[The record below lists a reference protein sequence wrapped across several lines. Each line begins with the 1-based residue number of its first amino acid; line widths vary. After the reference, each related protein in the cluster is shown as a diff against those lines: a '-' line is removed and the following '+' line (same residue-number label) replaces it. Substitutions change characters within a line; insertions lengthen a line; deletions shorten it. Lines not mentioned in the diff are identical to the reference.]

1 MKSSLSPL
9 ETARRESPSR
19 RSSAFGGIGSS
30 RLFPDFTVTFAL
42 VHTETVKTGIN
53 GDEKGEITIYRKKV
67 SLARGETVK
76 KGIKKENNGEEMGKI
91 EVARG

>member
-1 MKSSLSPL
+1 LKSSLSPL

-42 VHTETVKTGIN
+42 VHTETVKMGKN
-53 GDEKGEITIYRKKV
+53 GDEKGKIKIYREKV
-67 SLARGETVK
+67 ILAGGEKVK
-76 KGIKKENNGEEMGKI
+76 RGIKKEND
-91 EVARG
+91 VV